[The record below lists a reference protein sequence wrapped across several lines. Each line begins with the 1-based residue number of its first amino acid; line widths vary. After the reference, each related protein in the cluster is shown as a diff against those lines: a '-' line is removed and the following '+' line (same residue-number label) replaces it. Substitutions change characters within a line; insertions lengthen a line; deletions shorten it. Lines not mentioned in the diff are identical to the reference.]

1 LECLERVLIFF
12 SVMARFDEKV
22 GNYLAGTQI
31 PLSPIGKTLLEIIK
45 REQGGSGSSKALRK
59 FPSLTRKLGLG

>member
-1 LECLERVLIFF
+1 MVL
-12 SVMARFDEKV
+12 
-22 GNYLAGTQI
+22 GNYLAGTHL
-31 PLSPIGKTLLEIIK
+31 PLLPIGKTLLETIK